1 MSDTSPVHEPEYQ
14 SEAEAPGFFSDKVA
28 VAIREEGVRTD
39 PVIVRQEILNA
50 AETQRSWFRERL
62 VRPLIWL
69 LFLTQGAVVFIVIG
83 YLIGLFGT
91 VSAGVLFGFL
101 IDLNAQVIGLVA
113 YLIKWSFKDGVEL
126 R

>member
-1 MSDTSPVHEPEYQ
+1 VHEPEYQ

-69 LFLTQGAVVFIVIG
+69 LFLTPGAVVVIVIG

-113 YLIKWSFKDGVEL
+113 YLVKWSFKDGVEL